1 MRFISSDLEIPF
13 KQILGEAETY
23 DELAAILAAR
33 REALGLSQMKL
44 GLIAGLQDGYVAK
57 LEIGHK
63 GDLARRTR
71 KRAGRTAGPMS
82 LYVWLK
88 ALGVKLVVVQDNDA
102 DRGAGSDANDDG

>member
-1 MRFISSDLEIPF
+1 MRVISSHLEIPF
-13 KQILGEAETY
+13 NRILGEAETY

-33 REALGLSQMKL
+33 REALGLSQMEL

-57 LEIGHK
+57 LEIGHR
-63 GDLARRTR
+63 GDMARRTR

-88 ALGVKLVVVQDNDA
+88 ALGVKLLVVEDNDT
-102 DRGAGSDANDDG
+102 DHGSGSDFDDDG